1 VTARLDAMAAAGTSN
16 GELDELR
23 TDVQRMNRLVEQLLC
38 VARLDAMVLD
48 VSQPVDLVGH
58 GGGGRRLSGPA
69 GDREQRQI
77 ALSAPDAPVL
87 VRGNR
92 PAIGDALRN
101 LVENAL
107 AHAPRDSEV
116 TVTVSPDGALSVAD
130 RGDGIAAA
138 DRSQVF
144 ERFWRGRQRRGGG
157 AGLGLAIVAEIVRS
171 HDGTIAVGDNAPRGA
186 RFELRFR
193 KA

>member
-1 VTARLDAMAAAGTSN
+1 
-16 GELDELR
+16 
-23 TDVQRMNRLVEQLLC
+23 MNRLVEQLLC
-38 VARLDAMVLD
+38 VARLDAMSLD
-48 VSQPVDLVGH
+48 ISQPVDLVDTAAEVVGY
-58 GGGGRRLSGPA
+58 LAPLA
-69 GDREQRQI
+69 IAEQRRI
-77 ALSAPDAPVL
+77 ALSAPEAPVL

-101 LVENAL
+101 LIENAL

-116 TVTVSPDGALSVAD
+116 MVTVTNDGALSVAD

-138 DRSQVF
+138 DRPHLF

-171 HDGTIAVGDNAPRGA
+171 HDGTIAVGDNPPRGA
-186 RFELRFR
+186 RFDLRFR